1 MVGESSPTHELCPR
15 ETGKDSLVDKALAA
29 AGYSI
34 GYGDCGDG
42 SMTASSILLPL
53 IIPCTVLGLLMLSFA
68 VLVAWARRRHG
79 GLRQYMNKK
88 LADFKR
94 FSNLHEQR
102 APEHCLVTS
111 WDVLTM
117 QIEDDVN
124 VA

>member
-15 ETGKDSLVDKALAA
+15 KTGKDSLVDNALDA

-42 SMTASSILLPL
+42 SSTASSILLPL
-53 IIPCTVLGLLMLSFA
+53 IIPCTMLGLLMLSFA

-79 GLRQYMNKK
+79 GLRRYINKK

-94 FSNLHEQR
+94 FSTRFKADFQKSGS
-102 APEHCLVTS
+102 VTL
-111 WDVLTM
+111 WGHYY
-117 QIEDDVN
+117 
-124 VA
+124 